1 MAKNP
6 APEIGVLQKM
16 LCVYTVIAW
25 GHFERA
31 CLKKKAQNS
40 VNKRQNALTAD
51 LSDESEEYDL
61 GAVNM
66 CAINS
71 SKPQPQEVIASVKFD
86 SQFIDLSIV
95 TC

>member
-1 MAKNP
+1 MP
-6 APEIGVLQKM
+6 
-16 LCVYTVIAW
+16 CVNTATTRDIL
-25 GHFERA
+25 RA